1 MLFRAESLVVFIT
14 GGACPQILLAVPS
27 IMYVGLR
34 TKPKFWLILQVVC
47 VCVCVLLSTFCMLL
61 LIFNQSLKVTI

>member
-47 VCVCVLLSTFCMLL
+47 VCVSCYILFVCCYSFLTRA
-61 LIFNQSLKVTI
+61 LK